1 MDRHRKYPP
10 GSRRARR
17 ISRFLLVGTAVVV
30 YRIFDPVQ
38 TAWMLRCPTRQ
49 WFGLSCPP
57 LRGATCSPCCTARA
71 VAIGLDLQ
79 SLAAAGFGLVRTR
92 LVRAISSRHASL
104 ARAVLLCAPGSSMPF
119 CCSCGL
125 LCAIFSV
132 VDARPDEARN
142 IIFFTPPTAHR
153 CYSER
158 GNCYAL
164 SRRVRRRD
172 RHVRNARIA
181 LHSHAP
187 LRPARA
193 DGR

>member
-1 MDRHRKYPP
+1 MNL
-10 GSRRARR
+10 RRAPAARAGFRGSSSWELPSRSIGFSTRCRPHGCCVAPPASGSVSRVPSAGRSVLPMLHCTGSGNWPGPTIACCRR
-17 ISRFLLVGTAVVV
+17 FWSGAHSFGARNIKPPRVVGTS
-30 YRIFDPVQ
+30 
-38 TAWMLRCPTRQ
+38 
-49 WFGLSCPP
+49 GS
-57 LRGATCSPCCTARA
+57 
-71 VAIGLDLQ
+71 
-79 SLAAAGFGLVRTR
+79 
-92 LVRAISSRHASL
+92 
-104 ARAVLLCAPGSSMPF
+104 LLCAPGSSMPF

>member
-1 MDRHRKYPP
+1 MDVALPHPP
-10 GSRRARR
+10 VVRS
-17 ISRFLLVGTAVVV
+17 LV
-30 YRIFDPVQ
+30 
-38 TAWMLRCPTRQ
+38 
-49 WFGLSCPP
+49 SP
-57 LRGATCSPCCTARA
+57 LRDAARCPCCTARA

-92 LVRAISSRHASL
+92 LVRAISRRHASL
-104 ARAVLLCAPGSSMPF
+104 ARAVHFSARLDRLCRFAARVVCCAQSPRLLN
-119 CCSCGL
+119 
-125 LCAIFSV
+125 V
-132 VDARPDEARN
+132 RPEEART
-142 IIFFTPPTAHR
+142 IIFFTPPTAHQR
-153 CYSER
+153 YSGR

-172 RHVRNARIA
+172 HHVRNARIA

>member
-1 MDRHRKYPP
+1 MNLRRAPAARAGFRGSSLLELPSRSIGFSIRCIPHGCYIAPP
-10 GSRRARR
+10 GSGSASRVLSAGRNVLPMLHCTGSGNWPGPTIVCCRRSWSGAHSFGARNITPPR
-17 ISRFLLVGTAVVV
+17 VVGTSGS
-30 YRIFDPVQ
+30 
-38 TAWMLRCPTRQ
+38 L
-49 WFGLSCPP
+49 L
-57 LRGATCSPCCTARA
+57 CSPE
-71 VAIGLDLQ
+71 
-79 SLAAAGFGLVRTR
+79 
-92 LVRAISSRHASL
+92 
-104 ARAVLLCAPGSSMPF
+104 SSMPF

-142 IIFFTPPTAHR
+142 IIFLTPPTAHR
-153 CYSER
+153 CYSGR